1 MKKRLLSFLVAVCLF
16 IPCMFM
22 LTACGKANVTGTY
35 SIYSVSYND
44 ITWTKEQY
52 EANKESE
59 DLTETE
65 EEFLMYAA
73 MMFESAMSFELKDDN
88 TFTTSSTMFGQTSTE
103 TGTWSK
109 DGDKITIT
117 MNPEEEG
124 DETESQELTY
134 SDGKLVMSMTEED
147 MVITITLAKN

>member
-1 MKKRLLSFLVAVCLF
+1 MKKRLLSLLVAVCLF

-22 LTACGKANVTGTY
+22 LTACGKANVAGTY
-35 SIYSVSYND
+35 SVYSVSYND
-44 ITWTKEQY
+44 ITWTKAQY

-59 DLTETE
+59 ELTEPE
-65 EEFLMYAA
+65 EEFLSYAA
-73 MMFESAMSFELKDDN
+73 MMFESAMSFELKDDI
-88 TFTTSSTMFGQTSTE
+88 TSSSTMFGQTSTQ
-103 TGTWSK
+103 TGTWAK

-124 DETESQELTY
+124 DEVESQELTY

-147 MVITITLAKN
+147 MTITITLAKN